1 MPRYFLNIEH
11 LGKIIRDEEGAIFET
26 LAEAREEAIASA
38 REIMSERVAAGKPA
52 DSSVFNI
59 TDEEGRTVLSVPF
72 EDAIDRD

>member
-11 LGKIIRDEEGAIFET
+11 YGQIIRDDEGAIFET

-38 REIMSERVAAGKPA
+38 REIMSERVAAGKAA